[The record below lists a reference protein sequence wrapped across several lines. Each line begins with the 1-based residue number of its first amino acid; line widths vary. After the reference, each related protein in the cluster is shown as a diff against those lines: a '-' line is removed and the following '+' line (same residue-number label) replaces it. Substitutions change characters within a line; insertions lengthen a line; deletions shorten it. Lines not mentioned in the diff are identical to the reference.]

1 MLAGHVYGSQG
12 FLAGET
18 VFVHFRPLLVFHAC
32 DNALRAVLVF
42 DW

>member
-1 MLAGHVYGSQG
+1 MPAGHAYGSQG

-18 VFVHFRPLLVFHAC
+18 VFVHFRPLLAFHTC
-32 DNALRAVLVF
+32 DDAVRAGLVF

>member
-1 MLAGHVYGSQG
+1 MPAGHVYGSQG

-18 VFVHFRPLLVFHAC
+18 VFVHFRLLLAFNAC
-32 DNALRAVLVF
+32 DNALRAGLVF